1 MKILILED
9 NQERIEF
16 FKRVYRNHELYIY
29 SEIFDAENTIQF
41 EEIDIFLLD
50 HDLEPYNLEALDSG
64 RTGYDF
70 VRFLVYNE
78 LQKKSVFYI
87 HSCNPVGANLMLN
100 LLKDNNYIAE
110 WVPFYLM
117 KETER

>member
-9 NQERIEF
+9 SLERIEF
-16 FKRVYRNHELYIY
+16 FKRVYRNQNLYIY
-29 SEIFDAENTIQF
+29 SDVFDAENTIQF
-41 EEIDIFLLD
+41 EEIDVFFLD
-50 HDLEPYNLEALDSG
+50 HDLELFNLAALDSG
-64 RTGYDF
+64 KTGYDF
-70 VRFLVYNE
+70 VRFLVYQE

-100 LLKDNNYIAE
+100 LLKDNNYQAE

-117 KETER
+117 KQTER